1 MYVARR
7 MRSGPEQSG
16 LDFLGAGDRD
26 HQRLDFFFFFFG
38 NTFLTAFL
46 AFLTT
51 FLAALTTRFV
61 TDFFF
66 DFLAIIC
73 P

>member
-46 AFLTT
+46 AFLSSIDHAFRDG
-51 FLAALTTRFV
+51 FLF
-61 TDFFF
+61 
-66 DFLAIIC
+66 
-73 P
+73 

>member
-1 MYVARR
+1 M
-7 MRSGPEQSG
+7 
-16 LDFLGAGDRD
+16 FLGADGRD

-38 NTFLTAFL
+38 ITFLTAFL

-66 DFLAIIC
+66 DFLAIVSVSVWISISWL
-73 P
+73 